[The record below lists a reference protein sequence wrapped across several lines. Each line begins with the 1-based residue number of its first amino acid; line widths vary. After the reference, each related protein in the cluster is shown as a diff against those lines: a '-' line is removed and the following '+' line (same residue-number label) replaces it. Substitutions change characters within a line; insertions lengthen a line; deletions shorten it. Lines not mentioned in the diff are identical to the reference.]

1 VSHLNAVERTG
12 YARSKPRKFKRIV
25 GHQQFLDKKKPSV
38 LRRGLEVD
46 RSNFLLTNAVDVDQ
60 KWRAVSSSV
69 IQKVNCIASDS
80 RQLSK
85 KVVEPFFGRIATKA
99 AN

>member
-1 VSHLNAVERTG
+1 LPGGTSTG
-12 YARSKPRKFKRIV
+12 RPAGDDNPQDRARPGGKLSSKK
-25 GHQQFLDKKKPSV
+25 V
-38 LRRGLEVD
+38 L
-46 RSNFLLTNAVDVDQ
+46 STLTQ

-69 IQKVNCIASDS
+69 IQKANCIASDS

-85 KVVEPFFGRIATKA
+85 KVVDPFFGRIATKV

>member
-1 VSHLNAVERTG
+1 MRCVRCRAAHPSAAPPGTTIRKT
-12 YARSKPRKFKRIV
+12 ARGGKLSSKK
-25 GHQQFLDKKKPSV
+25 V
-38 LRRGLEVD
+38 L
-46 RSNFLLTNAVDVDQ
+46 SNVDQ

-85 KVVEPFFGRIATKA
+85 KVVEPFFGRIATKT

>member
-1 VSHLNAVERTG
+1 MRCRALPGGTSTG
-12 YARSKPRKFKRIV
+12 RPARDDNP
-25 GHQQFLDKKKPSV
+25 QD
-38 LRRGLEVD
+38 RGPWRQVVVQKML
-46 RSNFLLTNAVDVDQ
+46 STLTQ
-60 KWRAVSSSV
+60 KWRAVSSLV
-69 IQKVNCIASDS
+69 IQKVNGIASDS